1 MIVVDT
7 NVLLYLWLRT
17 DQSREVDELYARDP
31 EWIAPM
37 LWRSEFRNALLLYVR
52 KEMMTFDQVM
62 YAIER
67 AEEQMQNHEHM
78 VDAESVMRLAIESGC
93 SAYDCEFVALAEAL
107 GVPLVTSDRRVLDRF
122 PKIAQPLSDSI
133 H

>member
-1 MIVVDT
+1 
-7 NVLLYLWLRT
+7 
-17 DQSREVDELYARDP
+17 
-31 EWIAPM
+31 M

-67 AEEQMQNHEHM
+67 AEDQMQNHEHM

-122 PKIAQPLSDSI
+122 PKIAQPLSDTMQ
-133 H
+133 

>member
-7 NVLLYLWLRT
+7 NVLVYLWLRMHQT
-17 DQSREVDELYARDP
+17 REAELLYAKDT

-52 KEMMTFDQVM
+52 KEMMTFDQAM

-67 AEEQMQNHEHM
+67 AEEQMQDHERV
-78 VDAESVMRLAIESGC
+78 VDARAVMQLALDSGC
-93 SAYDCEFVALAEAL
+93 SAYDCEFVALADAV
-107 GVPLVTSDRRVLDRF
+107 GVPLVTSDRRILERF
-122 PKIAQPLSDSI
+122 PKIAQPLPDSI